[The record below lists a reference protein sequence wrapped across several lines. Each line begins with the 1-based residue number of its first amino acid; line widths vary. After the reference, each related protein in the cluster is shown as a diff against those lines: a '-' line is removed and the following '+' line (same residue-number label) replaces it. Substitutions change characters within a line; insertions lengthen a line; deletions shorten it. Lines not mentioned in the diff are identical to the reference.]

1 MKDILALSLKDVP
14 LLCMRTI
21 NVLNRNGIETLGDLV
36 SQKHSDLLKIRDLG
50 RRSLN
55 EIEVAME
62 NLGFQYSPI
71 NNQSL
76 MANKPTKP
84 IRLAPQTKEEQEMQI
99 ARFFANKREQFAIN
113 ILANIVK
120 GNAFA
125 YPKDQDKESFLAV
138 TELAVEMA
146 DRLLE
151 KLYPVKLEDKK

>member
-14 LLCMRTI
+14 LLSMRTI

-55 EIEVAME
+55 EIEVALE

-76 MANKPTKP
+76 MANKPTRPIKVATPKP
-84 IRLAPQTKEEQEMQI
+84 PTEEEMMVKRLAY
-99 ARFFANKREQFAIN
+99 FAQRREQISLAILCSLLQN
-113 ILANIVK
+113 NPGIK
-120 GNAFA
+120 GDDVIIKAL
-125 YPKDQDKESFLAV
+125 DI
-138 TELAVEMA
+138 A
-146 DRLLE
+146 DGFLE
-151 KLYPVKLEDKK
+151 KLYPKPEDKK